1 MKDFKSVRRDGN
13 ASTGENATT
22 QEEKERLLGEAR
34 AQLAAFDGKS
44 EDAVLKEIVRRAEEG
59 KRNGTLTNAQ
69 IDEFYARFSPLLD
82 ERQKKKIA
90 KVIERIK
97 SL

>member
-1 MKDFKSVRRDGN
+1 MKDFKSARNRGGEG
-13 ASTGENATT
+13 AGENATT
-22 QEEKERLLGEAR
+22 QAEKERLLNEAR
-34 AQLAAFDGKS
+34 GALASFDGKS
-44 EDAVLKEIVRRAEEG
+44 EDAVFQEIVRRAEEG

-69 IDEFYARFSPLLD
+69 IDEFYARFSPLLN

>member
-1 MKDFKSVRRDGN
+1 MKDFKSVRR
-13 ASTGENATT
+13 AAPAPTGENAPT